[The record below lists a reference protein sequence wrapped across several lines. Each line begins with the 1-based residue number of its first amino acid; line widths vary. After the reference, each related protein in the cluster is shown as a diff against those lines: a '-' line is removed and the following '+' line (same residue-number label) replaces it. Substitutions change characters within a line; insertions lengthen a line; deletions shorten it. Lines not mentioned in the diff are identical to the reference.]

1 MNQDK
6 YLIFFIIFVLIPI
19 TWHFIYRNILL
30 YYSINNLIKLRNEI
44 ISKLLNDRKYCDIDL
59 IFFINYIILNLKKYT
74 IFYILFEIFI
84 LKNTYN
90 DTNNKL
96 NFTTEEYLTKIS
108 KIIFNYSIFSSVF
121 VIFFILLKIILKLKY
136 LLEITK
142 CNKIFNQ
149 INKYIKIIMSYI
161 IIIIDRDK
169 NISENAKII

>member
-1 MNQDK
+1 
-6 YLIFFIIFVLIPI
+6 
-19 TWHFIYRNILL
+19 
-30 YYSINNLIKLRNEI
+30 
-44 ISKLLNDRKYCDIDL
+44 
-59 IFFINYIILNLKKYT
+59 
-74 IFYILFEIFI
+74 
-84 LKNTYN
+84 
-90 DTNNKL
+90 
-96 NFTTEEYLTKIS
+96 
-108 KIIFNYSIFSSVF
+108 IFNYSIFSSVF